1 MYETRIQSS
10 FKLFILRLI
19 AHRHAFAPGWSSCYF
34 TVPPLTQCHPGP
46 VRNCQI
52 LSTLHLAQNA
62 VCVNKGMAVSET
74 RCGSERFGFFRLPLT
89 NTDDCG
95 RTSVTRH
102 SRCTYRAQSQ
112 SNLVSQRLERTLVP
126 KMHSN
131 FLFTSSDSEV
141 TWPWRA
147 SLLVL
152 PTLPVKRTS
161 KGKMHRY
168 ITEVNPVT
176 RIHIQSSL

>member
-1 MYETRIQSS
+1 M
-10 FKLFILRLI
+10 
-19 AHRHAFAPGWSSCYF
+19 P
-34 TVPPLTQCHPGP
+34 
-46 VRNCQI
+46 
-52 LSTLHLAQNA
+52 LHLDEVHAISLCLHSHSVTPDRFETVRSSVRYIWRKMQY
-62 VCVNKGMAVSET
+62 VLTKVWRSRET

-95 RTSVTRH
+95 RTSVTWH

-112 SNLVSQRLERTLVP
+112 SNLVSERLERTLVP

-161 KGKMHRY
+161 KGKLHRY